1 MIRINGKEYGWEK
14 GMTVTDLIKKVND
27 SYHYA
32 VVRINN
38 RHVSRPYFDKTYVE
52 DHSEVYLISMIA
64 GG

>member
-14 GMTVTDLIKKVND
+14 EMTVTDMIKKVDD

-38 RHVSRPYFDKTYVE
+38 RHVSRPHFDKIFID
-52 DHSEVYLISMIA
+52 DHSEVYLIPMIA